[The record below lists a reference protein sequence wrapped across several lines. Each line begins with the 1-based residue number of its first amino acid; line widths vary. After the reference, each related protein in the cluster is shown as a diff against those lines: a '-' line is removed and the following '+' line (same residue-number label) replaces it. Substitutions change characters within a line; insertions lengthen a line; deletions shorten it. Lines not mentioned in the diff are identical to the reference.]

1 MSKRK
6 RIYHI
11 LPNDPSPDQILK
23 LIDQAYDEGYEDG
36 FEDGKA
42 EGTVTF
48 PSYDRITVPLK
59 DLQITPNSPSNPW
72 NPSITPNDWPPSV
85 IYCGTPPKTY
95 FDETTGSPPTERGVT
110 VSGDS
115 ISCKNSADQ

>member
-6 RIYHI
+6 RVYLFISE
-11 LPNDPSPDQILK
+11 NPSHEEIIK
-23 LIDQAYDEGYEDG
+23 LIDQAYDDGYEDG

-48 PSYDRITVPLK
+48 PGYDRITVPLK
-59 DLQITPNSPSNPW
+59 DIQITPTNPGTPW
-72 NPSITPNDWPPSV
+72 TPPVTPNDWPPSV

-95 FDETTGSPPTERGVT
+95 FDETTGSFKGT
-110 VSGDS
+110 VCGDGISGKTSGD
-115 ISCKNSADQ
+115 Q